1 MTDPS
6 GNAAQAERWNGE
18 GGQHWIAHRERHL
31 AEHRRLIPHLFGAA
45 AIAPGDRVLDV
56 GCGCGETTI
65 AAARA
70 ASAEGDPG
78 GGDPGHPGP
87 GHPGPG
93 DPGPGDAD
101 PGDPRQGARGPG
113 GSALGLDLS
122 GPMLEVARR
131 LAAAAGAA
139 NARFEQGDAQV
150 YPLRRDAY
158 DVVISKFGVMF
169 FADPPAAFGNI
180 AAGVRPGGR
189 LVFLCWRDD
198 QHNEVFSIPLGAFLP
213 YTRPPIPTRDALFED
228 PRRVSDLLSGTGW
241 DSIRVEAVNEPAWM
255 GSDVADVMSYVR
267 DMRMVRGLAAELG
280 DDALTERVLASLAE
294 QYAARQRPDG
304 VWVRAGAWLATARR
318 GAGGP
323 AR

>member
-1 MTDPS
+1 VTGPS

-18 GGQHWIAHRERHL
+18 GGQQWIANRERHL

-45 AIAPGDRVLDV
+45 AIAPGERVLDV

-78 GGDPGHPGP
+78 GGDPGNPGP
-87 GHPGPG
+87 GEP
-93 DPGPGDAD
+93 
-101 PGDPRQGARGPG
+101 GPG

-122 GPMLEVARR
+122 DPMLEVARR
-131 LAAAAGAA
+131 LAADAGVA
-139 NARFEQGDAQV
+139 NARFEQGDAQI
-150 YPLRRDAY
+150 YPLRRDGY

-169 FADPPAAFGNI
+169 FADPAAAFANV

-189 LVFLCWRDD
+189 LAFLCWQDD
-198 QHNEVFSIPLGAFLP
+198 QHNEVFSIPLGAFLSCDALACTP
-213 YTRPPIPTRDALFED
+213 LPSPTRDALFED
-228 PRRVSDLLSGTGW
+228 PRRVSELLHGTGW
-241 DSIRVEAVNEPAWM
+241 EDVRVDAVNEPAWM

-267 DMRMVRGLAAELG
+267 DTRMVRALAAELG

-304 VWVRAGAWLATARR
+304 IWVRAGAWLVTARR

>member
-1 MTDPS
+1 VTGPS

-18 GGQHWIAHRERHL
+18 GGQQWIANRERHL

-45 AIAPGDRVLDV
+45 AIAPGERVLDV

-78 GGDPGHPGP
+78 GGDPG
-87 GHPGPG
+87 
-93 DPGPGDAD
+93 
-101 PGDPRQGARGPG
+101 PG

-122 GPMLEVARR
+122 DPMLEVARR
-131 LAAAAGAA
+131 LAADAGVA
-139 NARFEQGDAQV
+139 NTRFEQGDAQI
-150 YPLRRDAY
+150 YPLRRDGH

-169 FADPPAAFGNI
+169 FADPAAAFANVAG
-180 AAGVRPGGR
+180 GVRPGGR
-189 LVFLCWRDD
+189 LAFLCWQDD
-198 QHNEVFSIPLGAFLP
+198 QHNEVFSIPLGAFLSCDALACTP
-213 YTRPPIPTRDALFED
+213 LPSPTRDALFED
-228 PRRVSDLLSGTGW
+228 PRRVSELLHGTGW
-241 DSIRVEAVNEPAWM
+241 EDVRVDAVNEPAWM

-267 DMRMVRGLAAELG
+267 DTRMVRALAAELG

-304 VWVRAGAWLATARR
+304 IWVRAGAWLVTARR

>member
-18 GGQHWIAHRERHL
+18 GGQQWIANRERHL

-45 AIAPGDRVLDV
+45 AIAPGDHVLDV

-70 ASAEGDPG
+70 ASGAIGQGTPG
-78 GGDPGHPGP
+78 GQGTLGP
-87 GHPGPG
+87 GEP
-93 DPGPGDAD
+93 D
-101 PGDPRQGARGPG
+101 PG

-131 LAAAAGAA
+131 LAADAGVA

-169 FADPPAAFGNI
+169 YADPAAAFANI
-180 AAGVRPGGR
+180 AAGVREGGR
-189 LVFLCWRDD
+189 LAFLCWQDD
-198 QHNEVFSIPLGAFLP
+198 QHNEVFSLPLDAFLP
-213 YTRPPIPTRDALFED
+213 YTPPPSPTRDALFED
-228 PRRVSDLLSGTGW
+228 PRRVSDLLSSSGW

-267 DMRMVRGLAAELG
+267 DTRMVRALAAELG

-304 VWVRAGAWLATARR
+304 VWVRAGAWLVTARR

-323 AR
+323 GR

>member
-1 MTDPS
+1 VTDPS

-18 GGQHWIAHRERHL
+18 GGQQWIANRERHL

-45 AIAPGDRVLDV
+45 AIAPGDHVLDV

-78 GGDPGHPGP
+78 GGDPGNPGP
-87 GHPGPG
+87 G
-93 DPGPGDAD
+93 
-101 PGDPRQGARGPG
+101 G
-113 GSALGLDLS
+113 GALGLDLS
-122 GPMLEVARR
+122 GTMLEVARR
-131 LAAAAGAA
+131 LAADAGVA

-150 YPLRRDAY
+150 YPLGRDAY

-169 FADPPAAFGNI
+169 FADPAAAFANI
-180 AAGVRPGGR
+180 AAGVREGGR
-189 LVFLCWRDD
+189 LAFLCWQDD
-198 QHNEVFSIPLGAFLP
+198 QHNEVFSIPLAAFLSCDALACTP
-213 YTRPPIPTRDALFED
+213 LPVPCRDGLFED
-228 PRRVSDLLSGTGW
+228 PRRVSELLSGSDW
-241 DSIRVEAVNEPAWM
+241 EDVRIEAVNEPAWM

-267 DMRMVRGLAAELG
+267 DMRVVRGLAAELG

-304 VWVRAGAWLATARR
+304 VWVRAGAWLVTARR

-323 AR
+323 GR